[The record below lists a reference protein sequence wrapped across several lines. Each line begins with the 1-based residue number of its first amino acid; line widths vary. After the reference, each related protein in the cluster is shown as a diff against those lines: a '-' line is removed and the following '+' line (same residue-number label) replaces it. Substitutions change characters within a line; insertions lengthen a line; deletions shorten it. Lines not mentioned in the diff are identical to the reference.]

1 VLTLTFAAMVYAPSA
16 PQVGPLLRE
25 WRERRRLSQLELAL
39 EAGVSARHVSF
50 IETGRANPSP
60 EMVLKLAGKLDVP
73 LRESNQ
79 LLIAAGYAPRY
90 GALAFEAPEMDPVR
104 AAIDRVLSAH
114 DPYPAV
120 VVDRHWELI
129 AANEG
134 AGILTAGA
142 APELLEPPVNALR
155 LALHPDG
162 MARRILNLGEWRGHI
177 LERLERQT
185 RLTGDPAIAAL
196 LEELRGYPGGG
207 SAEPRDHD
215 VFVPLEITG
224 PDGAELSFLSTVA
237 TFGTAIDVTA
247 AELSIESF
255 FPADAAT
262 AAALPRR

>member
-1 VLTLTFAAMVYAPSA
+1 MAYAPAA

-25 WRERRRLSQLELAL
+25 WRERRRLSQLALAL

-50 IETGRANPSP
+50 IETGRATPSP
-60 EMVLKLAGKLDVP
+60 EMVLKLAGKLEVP

-104 AAIDRVLSAH
+104 RAIDRLLAAH

-129 AANEG
+129 AANQG

-162 MARRILNLGEWRGHI
+162 VARRILNLAEWRGHI
-177 LERLERQT
+177 LERLERQA
-185 RLTGDPAIAAL
+185 RLTGDPALDVL
-196 LEELRGYPGGG
+196 LGELRAYPGGE
-207 SAEPRDHD
+207 SHDPRDHD
-215 VFVPLEITG
+215 VFVPLVLAG
-224 PDGAELSFLSTVA
+224 PDGTELRFLSTVA
-237 TFGTAIDVTA
+237 TFGTAVDVTA

-255 FPADAAT
+255 FPADDAT
-262 AAALPRR
+262 AQALPAR

>member
-1 VLTLTFAAMVYAPSA
+1 M
-16 PQVGPLLRE
+16 LLRE

-39 EAGVSARHVSF
+39 AAGVSARHLSF

-73 LRESNQ
+73 RRESNQ

-90 GALAFEAPEMDPVR
+90 GALAFEAPEMSPVR
-104 AAIDRVLSAH
+104 EAIDRVLSAH

-129 AANEG
+129 AVNRG
-134 AGILTAGA
+134 AGVLTDGA

-155 LALHPDG
+155 LALHPAG
-162 MARRILNLGEWRGHI
+162 VARRILNLAEWRGHI
-177 LERLERQT
+177 LERLERQA
-185 RLTGDPAIAAL
+185 RLTGDPAVAAL
-196 LEELRGYPGGG
+196 LEELRGYPGGE
-207 SAEPRDHD
+207 APDPREHD
-215 VFVPLEITG
+215 VFVPLRIAG
-224 PDGAELSFLSTVA
+224 PGGAELRFLSTVA

-262 AAALPRR
+262 AAALPHR